1 MRERLTA
8 LLIVVA
14 VGALLGIAA
23 FAVVGN
29 GLEGDSGQIA
39 GATSATPEP
48 TTTSTSTTAA
58 WSTAT
63 TPDPKPTTTTIPQR
77 ETDTVPAWTV
87 GMPWGTTEGLT
98 MFRGNPTRTFYGTG
112 PLPANPREA
121 WRYPESPMCSS
132 SSVGGES
139 TVWCGMGWT
148 GQPVVYERPDGV
160 TELIFGAY
168 DRSVHFVDAAT
179 GVDTRPRFVTG
190 DIIKGSVTLDPDG
203 YPLLYFG
210 SRDNQ
215 LRIMALDRS
224 QPEVLW
230 SLDANEVNGI
240 WNNDWDGNPLIVDD
254 IMYEGGENGWFFA
267 YRLNRILGDDGLVQ
281 VNPELL
287 FAMPG
292 YNDDL
297 IARSGRN
304 VSIESS
310 VAVFGQTVYFTNSG
324 GRVVGLD
331 VSDIRSGQAPVVF
344 DYYAGGDIDATP
356 ILDAEGY
363 LYVSIEYEP
372 TEMDVAERERNQAV
386 GQLVKLDPGAQGD
399 PRVWGLDLI
408 SGTGDSGLWSTPALH
423 QGMLYVN
430 THTGDLIAID
440 AGVGEI
446 VWSDPVGFHS
456 WSSPAVVDDTLV
468 VATCT
473 GELRGYSLA
482 DPTSPSRLWTVQ
494 ASPSC
499 LEATPAIW
507 DGSIYI
513 GSRDGHIRA
522 FR

>member
-1 MRERLTA
+1 MRERLA
-8 LLIVVA
+8 PILVVVA
-14 VGALLGIAA
+14 VGAFLGLAA
-23 FAVVGN
+23 FALVG
-29 GLEGDSGQIA
+29 DRPDDDPGQSA
-39 GATSATPEP
+39 GVTSTTDEP
-48 TTTSTSTTAA
+48 LTTSTSIPVASSTTT
-58 WSTAT
+58 SPEPTS
-63 TPDPKPTTTTIPQR
+63 TTTTLPER
-77 ETDTVPAWTV
+77 ETDTVPGWTV
-87 GMPWGTTEGLT
+87 GMSWGTTEGLT

-112 PLPANPREA
+112 PLAADPTEA
-121 WRYPESPMCSS
+121 WRYPDSPMCSS

-168 DRSVHFVDAAT
+168 DRAVHFLDAET
-179 GVDTRPRFVTG
+179 GVALRSRFVTG

-210 SRDNQ
+210 SRDNK
-215 LRIMALDRS
+215 LRIIALDRD
-224 QPEVLW
+224 QPELLW
-230 SLDANEVNGI
+230 SLDANAVNGI
-240 WNNDWDGNPLIVDD
+240 WNNDWDSNPVIVDD

-267 YRLNRILGDDGLVQ
+267 YRLNRQTGDDGLVQ
-281 VNPELL
+281 VNPERL

-297 IARSGRN
+297 IALSGRN

-310 VAVFGQTVYFTNSG
+310 VALFGQTVYFTNSG

-331 VSDIRSGQAPVVF
+331 VSGIRSGQAPIVF

-356 ILDAEGY
+356 VVDSEGY

-372 TEMDVAERERNQAV
+372 TEMDITERERNQAV
-386 GQLVKLDPGAQGD
+386 GQLVKLDPRAEGD

-408 SGTGDSGLWSTPALH
+408 SGTGDSGLWSTPALY

-430 THTGDLIAID
+430 THSGDLIAVD
-440 AGVGEI
+440 TETGEI
-446 VWSDPVGFHS
+446 VWSEPVGFHS
-456 WSSPAVVDDTLV
+456 WSSPAVVDGTLV

-473 GELRGYSLA
+473 GELRGYSLD
-482 DPTSPSRLWTVQ
+482 DPRSPARQWTIQ

-507 DGSIYI
+507 NGSIYI

>member
-1 MRERLTA
+1 VRERFVPVL
-8 LLIVVA
+8 VVVG

-23 FAVVGN
+23 FAIVADGPEQDPDEAV
-29 GLEGDSGQIA
+29 DV
-39 GATSATPEP
+39 TTTTYEP
-48 TTTSTSTTAA
+48 TTATTSTTMVV
-58 WSTAT
+58 STT
-63 TPDPKPTTTTIPQR
+63 TAPAPTSTTTTLPQR
-77 ETDTVPAWTV
+77 ETDTVPGWTV

-98 MFRGNPTRTFYGTG
+98 MFRGNPTRTFHGTG
-112 PLPANPREA
+112 PLPADPSEA
-121 WRYPESPMCSS
+121 WLYPAAPMCSS

-139 TVWCGMGWT
+139 RVWCGMGWT
-148 GQPVVYERPDGV
+148 GQPVVYEREDGV

-168 DRSVHFVDAAT
+168 DRAIHFVDAET
-179 GVDTRPRFVTG
+179 GVDIRSRFVTG

-215 LRIMALDRS
+215 LRILALDRN
-224 QPEVLW
+224 QPELLW

-240 WNNDWDGNPLIVDD
+240 WNNDWDGNPVIVDD

-267 YRLNRILGDDGLVQ
+267 YLLNRDFDDDGLVQ
-281 VNPELL
+281 VDPERL

-331 VSDIRSGQAPVVF
+331 VSNIRSGQAPVVF
-344 DYYAGGDIDATP
+344 DYYTGGDIDATP
-356 ILDAEGY
+356 ILDSEGH

-372 TEMDVAERERNQAV
+372 AEMDVTERERNQAM
-386 GQLVKLDPGAQGD
+386 GQLVKLDPSAQGD

-408 SGTGDSGLWSTPALH
+408 SGSGDSGLWSTPALYE
-423 QGMLYVN
+423 GMLYVN
-430 THTGDLIAID
+430 THTGDLIAVD
-440 AGVGEI
+440 SANGEV

-468 VATCT
+468 AATCT
-473 GELRGYSLA
+473 GELRGYSLQ
-482 DPTSPSRLWTVQ
+482 DPRSPSRLWTVQ

-507 DGSIYI
+507 NGSIYI